1 MLGGRCKTAK
11 WNIPLSFA
19 KHHASGMT
27 ILTMKYQ
34 VDCQILGTR
43 YVTRNSSIL
52 LSIQK
57 LNILQCSIQPIP
69 KPGPFSHFGLYI
81 INDIKKED
89 YSIN

>member
-52 LSIQK
+52 LSI
-57 LNILQCSIQPIP
+57 
-69 KPGPFSHFGLYI
+69 
-81 INDIKKED
+81 
-89 YSIN
+89 